1 VTLPWLPLAG
11 KSAVILSAC
20 GGAYGLGT
28 PRQPFDFQEPYPS
41 HSQERTS
48 RTMDTALKDRVV
60 LVTGASTGIGAA
72 TARAYGQE
80 GARVA
85 LTYRNNP
92 EKAEKVASEIEAAGG
107 QALAVRL
114 DLEDLPTI
122 EEAVATVIE
131 AWGGVDVLVA
141 NAVRWGGDG
150 PPDPSI
156 RFEDVSLDEWQA
168 MIGANLIGAAAQV
181 RAVLPSMRSRGWG
194 RIVLISS
201 GVAEEGVPGPGPYGT
216 AKSGLHG
223 LARSLAW
230 EAGRDGILVNVVAP
244 GFTLTD
250 SRPPIPQRIVDRL
263 AAGTP
268 TRRLSDADDVA
279 KLVLFLGSGANGNL
293 TGEIVRDGSSAAR
306 APHIGP

>member
-1 VTLPWLPLAG
+1 
-11 KSAVILSAC
+11 
-20 GGAYGLGT
+20 
-28 PRQPFDFQEPYPS
+28 
-41 HSQERTS
+41 
-48 RTMDTALKDRVV
+48 MDTALKDRVV
-60 LVTGASTGIGAA
+60 LVTGASKGIGAA
-72 TARAYGQE
+72 TARAFGQE

-85 LTYRNNP
+85 ITYRDSP
-92 EKAEKVASEIEAAGG
+92 EKAEKVASEVEAAGG
-107 QALAVRL
+107 QALVVRL
-114 DLEDLPTI
+114 DLEDLRTV
-122 EEAVATVIE
+122 EEAVSTVVE
-131 AWGGVDVLVA
+131 RWGSIDVLVA

-156 RFEDVSLDEWQA
+156 RFEDVPLDEWQA

-181 RAVLPSMRSRGWG
+181 RAVLPGMRSRGWG

-201 GVAEEGVPGPGPYGT
+201 SVAEEGLPGPGPYGT
-216 AKSGLHG
+216 AKSGLYG

-244 GFTLTD
+244 SLTLTD
-250 SRPPIPQRIVDRL
+250 SRAPIPKFITDKL

-293 TGEIVRDGSSAAR
+293 TGEVVRDGSSAAR

>member
-1 VTLPWLPLAG
+1 
-11 KSAVILSAC
+11 
-20 GGAYGLGT
+20 
-28 PRQPFDFQEPYPS
+28 
-41 HSQERTS
+41 
-48 RTMDTALKDRVV
+48 MDTALKDRVV

-85 LTYRNNP
+85 ITYRNNP
-92 EKAEKVASEIEAAGG
+92 EKAEKVVSEIEAAGG
-107 QALAVRL
+107 RALAVRL
-114 DLEDLPTI
+114 DLEELSTV
-122 EEAVATVIE
+122 EAAVNTVVE
-131 AWGGVDVLVA
+131 KWGGIDVLVA

-150 PPDPSI
+150 PPDPSV
-156 RFEDVSLDEWQA
+156 RFEDVPLEEWQA
-168 MIGANLIGAAAQV
+168 MISANLIGAAAQV

-201 GVAEEGVPGPGPYGT
+201 SVAEEGLPGPGPYGT
-216 AKSGLHG
+216 AKSGLYG

-250 SRPPIPQRIVDRL
+250 SRPPIPTFITDKL

-268 TRRLSDADDVA
+268 TRRLSDQDDVA

-293 TGEIVRDGSSAAR
+293 TGEVVRDGSSAAR
-306 APHIGP
+306 APHVGP

>member
-1 VTLPWLPLAG
+1 
-11 KSAVILSAC
+11 
-20 GGAYGLGT
+20 
-28 PRQPFDFQEPYPS
+28 
-41 HSQERTS
+41 
-48 RTMDTALKDRVV
+48 MDTALKDRVV
-60 LVTGASTGIGAA
+60 LVTGASKGIGAA
-72 TARAYGQE
+72 TARAFAQE

-85 LTYRNNP
+85 ITYRDSP
-92 EKAEKVASEIEAAGG
+92 EKAEKVAAEIESAGG
-107 QALAVRL
+107 QALVVRL
-114 DLEDLPTI
+114 DLEDLRTV
-122 EEAVATVIE
+122 EEAANTVVE
-131 AWGGVDVLVA
+131 QWGGIDVLVA

-156 RFEDVSLDEWQA
+156 RFEDVPLEEWQA
-168 MIGANLIGAAAQV
+168 MVSANLIGAAAQV

-201 GVAEEGVPGPGPYGT
+201 SVAEEGLPGPGPYGT
-216 AKSGLHG
+216 AKSGLYG

-250 SRPPIPQRIVDRL
+250 SRPPIPAFVTDKL

-268 TRRLSDADDVA
+268 TRRLSDSDDVA

-293 TGEIVRDGSSAAR
+293 TGEMVRDGSSAAR
-306 APHIGP
+306 APHVGP

>member
-1 VTLPWLPLAG
+1 
-11 KSAVILSAC
+11 
-20 GGAYGLGT
+20 
-28 PRQPFDFQEPYPS
+28 
-41 HSQERTS
+41 
-48 RTMDTALKDRVV
+48 MDTALRDRVV

-85 LTYRNNP
+85 LTYRGSR
-92 EKAEKVASEIEAAGG
+92 EKAEKVVSEIEAAGG
-107 QALAVRL
+107 RALAVRL

-122 EEAVATVIE
+122 EEAVTSVVE

-156 RFEDVSLDEWQA
+156 RFEDVSLEEWQA

-181 RAVLPSMRSRGWG
+181 RAVLPDMRSRGWG

-223 LARSLAW
+223 LARGLAW

-250 SRPPIPQRIVDRL
+250 SRPPIPQAIVERL

-293 TGEIVRDGSSAAR
+293 TGELVRDGSSAAR
-306 APHIGP
+306 APHVGP

>member
-1 VTLPWLPLAG
+1 M
-11 KSAVILSAC
+11 
-20 GGAYGLGT
+20 
-28 PRQPFDFQEPYPS
+28 E
-41 HSQERTS
+41 
-48 RTMDTALKDRVV
+48 TALKDRVV
-60 LVTGASTGIGAA
+60 LVTGASSGIGAA

-85 LTYRNNP
+85 ITYRNHP
-92 EKAEKVASEIEAAGG
+92 EKAEKVVSGIEGAGG

-114 DLEDLPTI
+114 DLEDLDTV
-122 EEAVATVIE
+122 EEAVATV
-131 AWGGVDVLVA
+131 AGQWGGIDVLVA

-150 PPDPSI
+150 PPDPGV
-156 RFEDVSLDEWQA
+156 RFEDVPLQEWQA
-168 MIGANLIGAAAQV
+168 MISANLIGAAAQA
-181 RAVLPSMRSRGWG
+181 RAVLPGMRSRGWG

-201 GVAEEGVPGPGPYGT
+201 SVAEEGVPGPGPYGT
-216 AKSGLHG
+216 AKSGLYG

-250 SRPPIPQRIVDRL
+250 SRPPIPTAITDRL

-279 KLVLFLGSGANGNL
+279 RLVLFLGSGANGNL
-293 TGEIVRDGSSAAR
+293 TGEMVRDGSSAAR
-306 APHIGP
+306 APHVGP

>member
-1 VTLPWLPLAG
+1 
-11 KSAVILSAC
+11 
-20 GGAYGLGT
+20 
-28 PRQPFDFQEPYPS
+28 
-41 HSQERTS
+41 
-48 RTMDTALKDRVV
+48 MDTALKDRVV
-60 LVTGASTGIGAA
+60 LITGASKGIGAA
-72 TARAYGQE
+72 TARAFGQE

-85 LTYRNNP
+85 ITYRDSP
-92 EKAEKVASEIEAAGG
+92 EKAEKVASEVEAAGG
-107 QALAVRL
+107 QALVVRL
-114 DLEDLPTI
+114 DLEDLRTV
-122 EEAVATVIE
+122 EEAANTVVE
-131 AWGGVDVLVA
+131 QWGGIDVLVA

-156 RFEDVSLDEWQA
+156 RFEDVPLEEWQA

-201 GVAEEGVPGPGPYGT
+201 SVAEEGLPGPGPYGT
-216 AKSGLHG
+216 AKSGLYG

-244 GFTLTD
+244 GLTLTD
-250 SRPPIPQRIVDRL
+250 SRAPIPKFVTDKL

-293 TGEIVRDGSSAAR
+293 TGEVVRDGSSAAR
-306 APHIGP
+306 APHMGP

>member
-1 VTLPWLPLAG
+1 
-11 KSAVILSAC
+11 
-20 GGAYGLGT
+20 
-28 PRQPFDFQEPYPS
+28 
-41 HSQERTS
+41 
-48 RTMDTALKDRVV
+48 MDTALKDRVV

-168 MIGANLIGAAAQV
+168 MIGANLIGGAAQV

>member
-1 VTLPWLPLAG
+1 
-11 KSAVILSAC
+11 
-20 GGAYGLGT
+20 
-28 PRQPFDFQEPYPS
+28 
-41 HSQERTS
+41 
-48 RTMDTALKDRVV
+48 MDTALKGRVV

-85 LTYRNNP
+85 ITYRNNP
-92 EKAEKVASEIEAAGG
+92 AKAGRVVSEIEAAGG
-107 QALAVRL
+107 RALAVRL
-114 DLEDLPTI
+114 DLEELSTV
-122 EEAVATVIE
+122 EEAVDTVVE
-131 AWGGVDVLVA
+131 KWGGVDVLVA

-150 PPDPSI
+150 PPDPGV
-156 RFEDVSLDEWQA
+156 RFEDVPLDEWQA
-168 MIGANLIGAAAQV
+168 MISANLIGAAAQV
-181 RAVLPSMRSRGWG
+181 RAVLPGMRSRGWG

-201 GVAEEGVPGPGPYGT
+201 SVAEEGLPGPGPYGT
-216 AKSGLHG
+216 AKSGLYG

-250 SRPPIPQRIVDRL
+250 SRPPIPTFVTDKL

-268 TRRLSDADDVA
+268 TRRLSDQDDVA

-293 TGEIVRDGSSAAR
+293 TGEVVRDGSSAAR
-306 APHIGP
+306 APHVGP